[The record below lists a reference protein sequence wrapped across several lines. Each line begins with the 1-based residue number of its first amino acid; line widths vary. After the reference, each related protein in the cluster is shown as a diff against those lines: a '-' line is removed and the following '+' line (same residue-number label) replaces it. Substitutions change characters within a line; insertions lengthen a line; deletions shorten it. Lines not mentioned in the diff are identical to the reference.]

1 MKTEAKFLFSNG
13 SAFPVRVLCGDLGIV
28 LLELSNFLHL
38 QIQIL
43 GEKKEK
49 SGHLNKVMKEFLLY
63 LPPPLKKTF
72 CLGIHLLGKRVI
84 YEGQAA
90 NFCSFLLLNEIT
102 FLKMQHAQ
110 KYYW

>member
-28 LLELSNFLHL
+28 LLEPSNFLHL

-43 GEKKEK
+43 GETKEK
-49 SGHLNKVMKEFLLY
+49 SQVISSETPLNKVMKDFLLY

-72 CLGIHLLGKRVI
+72 LPRHPFTR
-84 YEGQAA
+84 
-90 NFCSFLLLNEIT
+90 
-102 FLKMQHAQ
+102 
-110 KYYW
+110 